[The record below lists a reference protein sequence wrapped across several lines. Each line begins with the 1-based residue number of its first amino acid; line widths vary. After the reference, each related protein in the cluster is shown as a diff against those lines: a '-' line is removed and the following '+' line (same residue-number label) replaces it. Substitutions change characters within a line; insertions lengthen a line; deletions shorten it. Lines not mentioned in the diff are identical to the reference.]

1 MTSTVR
7 HDLTVTLPWMRD
19 GTALLLGATDRLGDP
34 DLRAPSTLPDWT
46 RAHVIGHVARNAE
59 ALVRLATWARTGVP
73 TPMYGSREQRT
84 AEIDA
89 SATLPPDV
97 LREQLKSTAAELD
110 DALAALDPTA
120 WGTEVRSALGRTIPA
135 AEIPWMRVREVWL
148 HAIDLAAGVTF
159 TDLPAPLTDALL
171 DDVTAALSTR
181 PGCPPVHLNP
191 TDRDR
196 TWRFGPTTA
205 EATAV
210 APVVAKAEAPT
221 VAQAGAPTVAKAEA
235 PTIVEAPATELLAW
249 TTGRAQRAEPVTLP
263 RWL

>member
-1 MTSTVR
+1 MTSPYAMTSR
-7 HDLTVTLPWMRD
+7 HDLTVTLPWMRE
-19 GTALLLGATDRLGDP
+19 GTALLLGATDRLSDP
-34 DLRAPSTLPDWT
+34 DLRAPSSLPGWT

-73 TPMYGSREQRT
+73 TPMYASREQRT

-110 DALAALDPTA
+110 DALSALDPTA

-148 HAIDLAAGVTF
+148 HTIDLAAGATF
-159 TDLPAPLTDALL
+159 TDLPAALTDALL
-171 DDVTAALSTR
+171 DDVTATLSTR

-191 TDRDR
+191 TDRGR
-196 TWRFGPTTA
+196 TWRFGPPTAETTA
-205 EATAV
+205 EATA
-210 APVVAKAEAPT
+210 A
-221 VAQAGAPTVAKAEA
+221 AQAET
-235 PTIVEAPATELLAW
+235 PTIVEAPAAELLAW

-263 RWL
+263 PWL